1 MNHIKKIQGDNITL
15 KEGIENT
22 IFNLINKSKTMK
34 LEEKTFE
41 EIYLIFVNDFLTIQ
55 KMAEHYEV
63 NEGLLAHWIK
73 CGKTANNTKP
83 EDWEEL
89 QDKINDLYFN
99 LI

>member
-1 MNHIKKIQGDNITL
+1 
-15 KEGIENT
+15 
-22 IFNLINKSKTMK
+22 MK
-34 LEEKTFE
+34 LESMTFE

-55 KMAEHYEV
+55 KMAEYYQV

>member
-1 MNHIKKIQGDNITL
+1 
-15 KEGIENT
+15 
-22 IFNLINKSKTMK
+22 MK
-34 LEEKTFE
+34 LESMTFE

-55 KMAEHYEV
+55 KMAEHYQV
-63 NEGLLAHWIK
+63 NEGLLDNWIK

-83 EDWEEL
+83 EEWEEL